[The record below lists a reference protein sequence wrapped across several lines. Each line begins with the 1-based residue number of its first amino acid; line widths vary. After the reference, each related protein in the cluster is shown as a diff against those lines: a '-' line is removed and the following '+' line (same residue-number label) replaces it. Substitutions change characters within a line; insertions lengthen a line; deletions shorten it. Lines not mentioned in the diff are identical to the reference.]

1 MKPEEG
7 ELNNIYFPRL
17 WREYKKQMGH
27 CFSCG
32 ELLDHNGPC
41 YYCKIDFIILEEM
54 THLGNAWNNWGNST
68 FISNSMPTITSRGE
82 TDTKFRSEIYTQC
95 IAIGEPMAFLPLT
108 INQCNINRAEG
119 RITEPLIWAYL
130 LRTWNN
136 LTAPLHYGAAARIW
150 KCKNQ
155 RTRMIPLLEELC
167 LKRIFSILV
176 ENYKLTHHGLK
187 QLPLPPMMISKIKR
201 IFSAVESLF
210 YAPNRAHEYGPR
222 IHLQMTGKHALRDCK
237 LQ

>member
-1 MKPEEG
+1 MNKF
-7 ELNNIYFPRL
+7 YFLRL
-17 WREYKKQMGH
+17 WREYKRQTGH

-54 THLGNAWNNWGNST
+54 THFGNAWNNWGNST

-82 TDTKFRSEIYTQC
+82 TDTKFQSEIYTQF
-95 IAIGEPMAFLPLT
+95 IAKGEPMDFMPLT
-108 INQCNINRAEG
+108 ANQRNINRAIG
-119 RITEPLIWAYL
+119 RITGPPIRTYL
-130 LRTWNN
+130 LRTWDN
-136 LTAPLHYGAAARIW
+136 LTALLLYGAAARIQE
-150 KCKNQ
+150 CKNR

-167 LKRIFSILV
+167 LKRVFSILV
-176 ENYKLTHHGLK
+176 ENYKLSPHGIK
-187 QLPLPPMMISKIKR
+187 QLPLPPMMISKMKR
-201 IFSAVESLF
+201 IFSAAEFLV

-222 IHLQMTGKHALRDCK
+222 ICLKMTGKHAFRNCK

>member
-1 MKPEEG
+1 MNPEEG

-17 WREYKKQMGH
+17 WREYKKQTGH

-32 ELLDHNGPC
+32 ELLNHNGLC

-54 THLGNAWNNWGNST
+54 THFGNAWNNWGNSI
-68 FISNSMPTITSRGE
+68 FISNSMPMITSRGE
-82 TDTKFRSEIYTQC
+82 TATKFRFEIYTQC
-95 IAIGEPMAFLPLT
+95 IVIGELMAFLPLT
-108 INQCNINRAEG
+108 INQCNINRTEG

-150 KCKNQ
+150 ECKNR
-155 RTRMIPLLEELC
+155 RTRTIPLLEELC
-167 LKRIFSILV
+167 LKRIFSNLV
-176 ENYKLTHHGLK
+176 ENYKLTCHGLK
-187 QLPLPPMMISKIKR
+187 QLPLPPMMISKMKR
-201 IFSAVESLF
+201 IFSAAESLV
-210 YAPNRAHEYGPR
+210 YAPNCAHEYGPR
-222 IHLQMTGKHALRDCK
+222 IRLQMTGKHALGDCK